1 MQEKIY
7 VRKEDWF
14 EIELASILTDYD
26 RKTID
31 LLYQPLVGYGAIALF
46 HTFWSSYENDNE
58 GLFSHEKILN
68 FMRMST
74 SEFQKAREQLEA
86 VGLMRTFYKE
96 ENDVRFYKYV
106 LYAPKMPNDFFQDI
120 LFAGLYEKY
129 LGKKDAEMMAS
140 RYSPKK
146 EDKRDGKEVS
156 ASFNEVFHPDLDD
169 ECFTNHLEYRG
180 KKEKRKTRKIS
191 SSFDKGTFFQIFSE
205 KYSIRGEKVFSKSE
219 INEIERIATL
229 MGLDEESMADA
240 VYRTLSS
247 SIDGKPEF
255 QFENLIQT
263 AKDEVR
269 FPSLGKIKPKKS
281 NVSSDTPIADKIR
294 LCETKSPFEFLS
306 IKQNN
311 TEPVPSDIALINRL
325 SSRLGLPPSVIN
337 VLVDYV
343 LQVKDNTLP
352 AAFTEKIGASLARAN
367 IDNALDAMN
376 FLTKPRRKKNALP
389 SQTFEKDVDKDEEVV
404 ANKETPEEDVDAEW
418 EELLK
423 KTH

>member
-140 RYSPKK
+140 RYSLKK

-169 ECFTNHLEYRG
+169 ECFSLSAS
-180 KKEKRKTRKIS
+180 KKAKKRKTRMVQG
-191 SSFDKGTFFQIFSE
+191 SFDFGTFFQIFEE
-205 KYSIRGEKVFSKSE
+205 KFFLNGEKLFSKSDL
-219 INEIERIATL
+219 NEIERVATL
-229 MGLDEESMADA
+229 MGVDEETMADV
-240 VYRTLSS
+240 VYRTYQPEQE
-247 SIDGKPEF
+247 GKGTF
-255 QFENLIQT
+255 VLDNLIRY
-263 AKDEVR
+263 AKEEMR
-269 FPSLGKIKPKKS
+269 FPSVKKVTQQKNSEISS
-281 NVSSDTPIADKIR
+281 NSRIAEKIR
-294 LCETKSPFEFLS
+294 LFESMSPYDFLRV
-306 IKQNN
+306 KQNM